1 MQIKS
6 LRKTPK
12 LLRPAINYFQAKW
25 ANEDT
30 KMIYE
35 DCLAHALETEN
46 PLPQWYLLYD
56 GEKIIGCAGL
66 ITNDFISRMD
76 LYPWLCALYIEKN
89 YRGRNYAEILMT
101 HIKKE
106 AKQLGFKHVYL
117 CTNHIGYYEKHQFSY
132 IGEGYHPWGEKS
144 RIYTCELG

>member
-56 GEKIIGCAGL
+56 GEK
-66 ITNDFISRMD
+66 
-76 LYPWLCALYIEKN
+76 N
-89 YRGRNYAEILMT
+89 YRMRGA
-101 HIKKE
+101 
-106 AKQLGFKHVYL
+106 
-117 CTNHIGYYEKHQFSY
+117 
-132 IGEGYHPWGEKS
+132 YHE
-144 RIYTCELG
+144 